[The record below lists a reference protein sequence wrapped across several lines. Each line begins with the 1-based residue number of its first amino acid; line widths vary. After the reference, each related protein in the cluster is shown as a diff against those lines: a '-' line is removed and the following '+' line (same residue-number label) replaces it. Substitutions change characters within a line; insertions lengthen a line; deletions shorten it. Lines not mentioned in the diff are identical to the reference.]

1 MLMFILPYAQDNN
14 DEQLSACCSTD
25 AMLEAATQGGFVVI
39 RGACKELE
47 KAKYESH

>member
-25 AMLEAATQGGFVVI
+25 AMLEAATQGVLRRNSRSMQRIGKSEI
-39 RGACKELE
+39 
-47 KAKYESH
+47 